1 MTIPLL
7 EAPLLEARGLSKHY
21 AIPRSARQWARG
33 EPARVLRAVDG
44 VDLTVTAGR
53 TLGVVGE
60 TGSGKSTLGRLLLRL
75 EQPTAGEV
83 LVDGTPRSRAEGPRQ
98 RRDIQVVLQ
107 DPYTSLNP
115 YQKIGSAVAEVL
127 KVAGVSSAEA
137 RQARVQ
143 ELLEQ
148 VGFPVAWADR
158 KPGQLSGG
166 GRQRVSIARALA
178 AGPRLIVADEPVS
191 ALDVSV
197 QAQVLNLFQR
207 LQRELGLAYV
217 FITHDLAVLERIADR
232 VAVLYLGRIV
242 ESGPV
247 EALFRSAGH
256 PYTQALLSAAPVLG
270 RRRSTSSAVTG
281 ELPDPASPPSGC
293 AFHTR
298 CPHAMVVCRTT
309 VPLTTTIPGGLQ
321 VACHLHTQS
330 ATQSSTAQSSTA
342 QSSTDQ
348 IGTAKTNPP
357 QTSTLHQHAPA
368 PAEVPPTPT
377 PPGRPA

>member
-1 MTIPLL
+1 MTAPLLEPPLL
-7 EAPLLEARGLSKHY
+7 EAKGLSRHY
-21 AIPRSARQWARG
+21 AMPRSARQWARG

-44 VDLTVTAGR
+44 VDLTVHAGR

-83 LVDGTPRSRAEGPRQ
+83 LVDGTPRSRGETARQ

-115 YQKIGSAVAEVL
+115 YQKIGNAVAEVL
-127 KVAGVSSAEA
+127 KVAGVPSADA
-137 RQARVQ
+137 RRARVE

-158 KPGQLSGG
+158 RPGQLSGG

-232 VAVLYLGRIV
+232 VIVLYLGRVV

-247 EALFRSAGH
+247 DALFRGPGH
-256 PYTQALLSAAPVLG
+256 PYTQALLRAAPVLG

-298 CPHAMVVCRTT
+298 CPQAMEVCRTT

-321 VACHLHTQS
+321 VACHLH
-330 ATQSSTAQSSTA
+330 AGST
-342 QSSTDQ
+342 
-348 IGTAKTNPP
+348 P
-357 QTSTLHQHAPA
+357 QTSTPHQHIPAPA
-368 PAEVPPTPT
+368 PADVPHTPT
-377 PPGRPA
+377 SPGRPA

>member
-1 MTIPLL
+1 MT
-7 EAPLLEARGLSKHY
+7 APLLEARGLSKHY
-21 AIPRSARQWARG
+21 AMPRSARQWARG

-44 VDLTVTAGR
+44 VDLSVDAGR

-60 TGSGKSTLGRLLLRL
+60 TGSGKSTLGRLLLQL

-83 LVDGTPRSRAEGPRQ
+83 LVDGTPRRRTETARQ

-115 YQKIGSAVAEVL
+115 YQKIGNAVAEVL
-127 KVAGVSSAEA
+127 KVAGVSSPEV
-137 RQARVQ
+137 RRARVE

-217 FITHDLAVLERIADR
+217 FITHDLAVLERIADQ
-232 VAVLYLGRIV
+232 VVVLYLGRVV

-247 EALFRSAGH
+247 ETLFRSASH

-270 RRRSTSSAVTG
+270 RRRSTSSAVAG

-298 CPHAMVVCRTT
+298 CPFAMEVCRTT
-309 VPLTTTIPGGLQ
+309 VPLMTALPGGLSA
-321 VACHLHTQS
+321 ACHLHPGSTPG
-330 ATQSSTAQSSTA
+330 SSTPSST
-342 QSSTDQ
+342 
-348 IGTAKTNPP
+348 P
-357 QTSTLHQHAPA
+357 HQHTPHPNTPAPA
-368 PAEVPPTPT
+368 PADVPPTPT
-377 PPGRPA
+377 RPGRPA

>member
-1 MTIPLL
+1 MTT
-7 EAPLLEARGLSKHY
+7 ALLEARGLSKHY
-21 AIPRSARQWARG
+21 PVARSARQWARR
-33 EPARVLRAVDG
+33 EPRRALRAVDV
-44 VDLTVTAGR
+44 VDLRVETGR

-75 EQPTAGEV
+75 EQPTAGQV
-83 LVDGTPRSRAEGPRQ
+83 FVDGKATELAGRAESRQ
-98 RRDIQVVLQ
+98 LRRDVQVVLQ

-115 YQKIGSAVAEVL
+115 HQKVGTAIDEVL
-127 KVAGVSSAEA
+127 KVGGVASP
-137 RQARVQ
+137 QARKARVE

-148 VGFPVAWADR
+148 VGFPVTWADR

-178 AGPRLIVADEPVS
+178 ARPRLIVADEPVS

-217 FITHDLAVLERIADR
+217 FITHDLAVLERIADT
-232 VAVLYLGRIV
+232 VVVLYLGRVV

-247 EALFRSAGH
+247 DALFSCPGH
-256 PYTQALLSAAPVLG
+256 PYTRALLSAAPVLG
-270 RRRSTSSAVTG
+270 RSRSTTSAVVG

-298 CPHAMVVCRTT
+298 CPHVMKVCRTT
-309 VPLTTTIPGGLQ
+309 VPLTTNIPGGLQ
-321 VACHLHTQS
+321 VACHLHPG
-330 ATQSSTAQSSTA
+330 STPDPSTPA
-342 QSSTDQ
+342 DR
-348 IGTAKTNPP
+348 
-357 QTSTLHQHAPA
+357 QTPA
-368 PAEVPPTPT
+368 PPSTPT
-377 PPGRPA
+377 LLGRNA